1 MDSLISCTQRLNSA
15 GQPLEYKLVF
25 HSPPEA
31 PKLGDAARSEFRT
44 DQRHPAENTLSNT
57 IGVCRPY
64 PSMPHPITRGGL
76 PSIKGSDER
85 YAARFGR
92 RAKLILFVPRSSF
105 ARYPQQRIPRR
116 NPQPMAVGTLEP
128 SRGALEAA
136 YPRLRTGA
144 MFRPKNSEVLAAV

>member
-1 MDSLISCTQRLNSA
+1 MSSFSQGVTISARFQGMDSLISCTQRLNSA

-76 PSIKGSDER
+76 PSISAQG
-85 YAARFGR
+85 
-92 RAKLILFVPRSSF
+92 
-105 ARYPQQRIPRR
+105 
-116 NPQPMAVGTLEP
+116 N
-128 SRGALEAA
+128 
-136 YPRLRTGA
+136 
-144 MFRPKNSEVLAAV
+144 